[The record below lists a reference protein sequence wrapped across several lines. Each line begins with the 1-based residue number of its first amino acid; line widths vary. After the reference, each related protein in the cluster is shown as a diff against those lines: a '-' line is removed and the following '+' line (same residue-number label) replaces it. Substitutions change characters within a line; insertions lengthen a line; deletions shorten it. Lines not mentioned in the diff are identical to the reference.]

1 MESKIAPT
9 KHDAGKP
16 RVDLFPPQAIL
27 AISEVLG
34 YGAKKYSD
42 HNWQNNGGM
51 EYSRLYAAAQRHMLA
66 FWDGEQSDGETGMSH
81 LAHAACCIV
90 FLLSYEIEENGI
102 DDRRD

>member
-34 YGAKKYSD
+34 YGAEKYSD